1 MIGPGMVGSGG
12 LVAGTR
18 VIRSGGMDWSRMIGS
33 GFVDRASVIRGG
45 LVGVIVGLTRVLDIS
60 HITRVVISHLVG
72 HGLNAAIR
80 QSHVILTIGGVA
92 VSGLVGSKVDSR
104 IIIMDSITV
113 LIVSR
118 LVLVIV
124 TVVGG
129 PAAMMRGSMIGSWG
143 GMSHL
148 GIPDGGTVGMV
159 MGSVVQP
166 TTSSEAT
173 DLPSVVA
180 KVAYAVNSTMNNMS
194 D

>member
-1 MIGPGMVGSGG
+1 
-12 LVAGTR
+12 
-18 VIRSGGMDWSRMIGS
+18 MDWSRMIGS

-143 GMSHL
+143 GMVRSW
-148 GIPDGGTVGMV
+148 GGMIAHP
-159 MGSVVQP
+159 MREGSSRGGQGHG
-166 TTSSEAT
+166 SQG
-173 DLPSVVA
+173 
-180 KVAYAVNSTMNNMS
+180 S
-194 D
+194 DYGEGLC